1 MYKRRNLK
9 EKVCTCLQQPI
20 NVLKTAG
27 QNRCV
32 TFPPVCTFLLLKKQ
46 LRYEAI
52 CFTTFFFL
60 FFFSIRA
67 IPRRNSKIS
76 LLTCYFSE
84 KFIFNH
90 AKASIML
97 HEVNRI
103 RGIPQISGPCQSPF
117 PPSESIQLMPLPSG
131 DQNVFS
137 YPVYSIHAY
146 SLCLLVIINC
156 IAAGYFP
163 DRLSND
169 VINCQNLN
177 YFNKKHI
184 YIKAIYSKVE

>member
-1 MYKRRNLK
+1 MCNISPGVYLLTLK
-9 EKVCTCLQQPI
+9 EIVKVR
-20 NVLKTAG
+20 G
-27 QNRCV
+27 YM
-32 TFPPVCTFLLLKKQ
+32 FH
-46 LRYEAI
+46 Y
-52 CFTTFFFL
+52 FFFS

-84 KFIFNH
+84 KFTFNH